1 MIISFTIIAPSA
13 DAAVRVRRDRQAAA
27 NAVYVPYYQGSQVY
41 QPFQNSYYQPTYQP
55 YQNQNTN
62 TYYFSPNYI
71 SGYTYYS
78 TPTPGYYLYT
88 NTPVTTN
95 NISQGRY
102 YFSPNYISGY
112 TYYSS
117 PTAGYYYY
125 LGTTTINNN
134 NNYYPNSTFPYNNNN
149 AICTIMNGVYQ
160 CVDNTYRAIYG
171 TYPGCSSPDIVIGGQ
186 IWASCNSLDRNAG
199 STNKTGWFLAWDRE
213 SSFVSQNGSTAALEW
228 MGKQTREMSPTVG
241 PCANGYRLPTRGEW
255 ETLQSY
261 ARAGN
266 TTISS
271 LISLGQNGAYQGSR
285 NTNGDI
291 VITGRLSV
299 SAAYWTSSSDGG
311 VPIIMHVGST
321 YAGYNTTGTDY
332 GYVNSGYQWT
342 YGDNGLSLIRS
353 TTGELANVRC
363 IKQ

>member
-1 MIISFTIIAPSA
+1 
-13 DAAVRVRRDRQAAA
+13 
-27 NAVYVPYYQGSQVY
+27 
-41 QPFQNSYYQPTYQP
+41 
-55 YQNQNTN
+55 
-62 TYYFSPNYI
+62 
-71 SGYTYYS
+71 
-78 TPTPGYYLYT
+78 
-88 NTPVTTN
+88 
-95 NISQGRY
+95 
-102 YFSPNYISGY
+102 
-112 TYYSS
+112 
-117 PTAGYYYY
+117 
-125 LGTTTINNN
+125 
-134 NNYYPNSTFPYNNNN
+134 
-149 AICTIMNGVYQ
+149 
-160 CVDNTYRAIYG
+160 
-171 TYPGCSSPDIVIGGQ
+171 
-186 IWASCNSLDRNAG
+186 
-199 STNKTGWFLAWDRE
+199 
-213 SSFVSQNGSTAALEW
+213 

-332 GYVNSGYQWT
+332 
-342 YGDNGLSLIRS
+342 
-353 TTGELANVRC
+353 
-363 IKQ
+363 